1 MNYLG
6 FFLIRHKYFSIIL
19 FFLILSLII
28 VFNIIKNMKF
38 IVLVCLAL
46 LVTANDYELLSEL
59 SQYEFGKTIIA
70 TMQISLSSEE

>member
-1 MNYLG
+1 
-6 FFLIRHKYFSIIL
+6 
-19 FFLILSLII
+19 
-28 VFNIIKNMKF
+28 MKF

-70 TMQISLSSEE
+70 TM